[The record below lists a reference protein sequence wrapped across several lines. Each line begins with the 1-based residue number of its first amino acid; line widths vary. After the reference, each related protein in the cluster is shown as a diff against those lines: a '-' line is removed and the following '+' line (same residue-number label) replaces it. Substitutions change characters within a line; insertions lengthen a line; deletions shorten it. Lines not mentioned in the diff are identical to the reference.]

1 MSKYL
6 LIATAIFTLSLYANE
21 ANIEAETSN
30 GSTTIELMN
39 KCDKVYDDCAVQCE
53 NSKDVDNDKCY
64 AQCEAKYDLCL
75 QDDLIQ
81 NQTENSN

>member
-6 LIATAIFTLSLYANE
+6 YIAMAIFTLSLYANE
-21 ANIEAETSN
+21 ANIEAETAN
-30 GSTTIELMN
+30 GATTIELMN

-75 QDDLIQ
+75 QA
-81 NQTENSN
+81 ESVSN